1 MKKKTT
7 ILLVDDDPLI
17 IEPLQ
22 ITLEQNGYTILT
34 AFSGEDGLELAR
46 LQTPDLVVLDIMM
59 PGIDG
64 WEVCRQL
71 RQRSTV
77 PIIMLTA
84 LGEEVDRILGLELG
98 ADDYLS
104 KPFNPRELIARIRA
118 LLRRIEFESQTHA
131 QPRSEQLTV
140 GSITIDLA
148 ERQAFLDGEELSLR
162 YKEFD
167 LLAVLLNRAGHVVSR
182 ADLFDQV
189 WGTVWLGDT
198 RTLDV
203 HIRWLREKIEPDPS
217 NPVFIQTVRG
227 LGYRFLAK
235 KRA

>member
-22 ITLEQNGYTILT
+22 ITLEQNGYTVLT
-34 AFSGEDGLELAR
+34 AFSGEEGLELAR
-46 LQTPDLVVLDIMM
+46 LQTPDVVILDIMM
-59 PGIDG
+59 PGMDG
-64 WEVCRQL
+64 WEVCRRL
-71 RQRSTV
+71 RQYSTV
-77 PIIMLTA
+77 PIIRLTA

-98 ADDYLS
+98 AEDYLA

-118 LLRRIEFESQTHA
+118 LLRRVEFESQAHA
-131 QPRSEQLTV
+131 EPQSERLTV
-140 GSITIDLA
+140 GSITLDLA
-148 ERQAFLDGEELSLR
+148 ERQASMAGKELSLR

-203 HIRWLREKIEPDPS
+203 HIRWLREKIEPNPS
-217 NPVFIQTVRG
+217 NPIFIQTVRG
-227 LGYRFLAK
+227 IGYRFVAAK
-235 KRA
+235 GA

>member
-1 MKKKTT
+1 MRKKIT

-22 ITLEQNGYTILT
+22 ITLEQNGYTVLT
-34 AFSGEDGLELAR
+34 AFSGEDALELAR
-46 LQTPDLVVLDIMM
+46 LQTPDLIVLDIMM

-98 ADDYLS
+98 ADDYLA

-118 LLRRIEFESQTHA
+118 LLRRIEFESQTPA
-131 QPRSEQLTV
+131 KQQSERLTV
-140 GSITIDLA
+140 GSITLDLA
-148 ERQAFLDGEELSLR
+148 ERQAFLDGKELSLR

-217 NPVFIQTVRG
+217 NPIFIQTVRG
-227 LGYRFLAK
+227 LGYRFLVRKEA
-235 KRA
+235 